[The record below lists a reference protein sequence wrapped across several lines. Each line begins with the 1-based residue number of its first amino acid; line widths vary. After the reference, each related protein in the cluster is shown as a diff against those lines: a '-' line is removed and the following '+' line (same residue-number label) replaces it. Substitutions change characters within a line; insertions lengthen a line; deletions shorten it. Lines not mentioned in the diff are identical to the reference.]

1 MMYLLVQLCCL
12 SNSLKRRQMGFPQK
26 DQKCA
31 HGDRQEGDLKKRN
44 ARNTNNNLHVVASRE
59 LFAEV
64 KLVQNARED
73 SCLGTCNLVP
83 CHHFSILNQKSSLF
97 LFTL

>member
-1 MMYLLVQLCCL
+1 MMYLLMQLCCL

-44 ARNTNNNLHVVASRE
+44 ARNTNNNLHVVAS
-59 LFAEV
+59 
-64 KLVQNARED
+64 
-73 SCLGTCNLVP
+73 
-83 CHHFSILNQKSSLF
+83 
-97 LFTL
+97 